1 MDLNVSYAL
10 GCDVNCQVTDG
21 FKAAYDIAK
30 RAKAVIAVMGLDQ
43 GIERYSISPSLS
55 LISSSSTIRETHD
68 RDDIYLPGLQDKFI
82 LGMRDILTSVNSKAP
97 LIVVVMS
104 GSSVD
109 LTIAKVYN
117 DIYIINNVNIIVFI
131 RNMLMQY
138 CG

>member
-21 FKAAYDIAK
+21 FKAAYDIVK

-43 GIERYSISPSLS
+43 GIERYSRDYPSLSLS

-97 LIVVVMS
+97 LIVVLMS

-117 DIYIINNVNIIVFI
+117 DVY
-131 RNMLMQY
+131 Y
-138 CG
+138 